1 MDQQRVL
8 KINSSFKLSPTRALS
23 VKICRL
29 NLLSD
34 GLQALVATL
43 LILPAAALGQ
53 PDTQKLAEPLTK
65 DELKPTYFAIVECAR
80 RNQEPGCLAAREL
93 ADELM
98 DRPFVTALC
107 KDTAYAVTQEAKTAE
122 QNSFD
127 RKDQLVRLARDTMD
141 LCKGKED
148 PIPVYGELDEN
159 KVNVLDLLN

>member
-1 MDQQRVL
+1 MKGLLQNAAGVV
-8 KINSSFKLSPTRALS
+8 IAPAVALMAGS
-23 VKICRL
+23 CL
-29 NLLSD
+29 AQTSTN
-34 GLQALVATL
+34 
-43 LILPAAALGQ
+43 P
-53 PDTQKLAEPLTK
+53 LAEPLTR

-122 QNSFD
+122 QNSFE

-148 PIPVYGELDEN
+148 PVPVYGELDDN
-159 KVNVLDLLN
+159 KINVLDLLN

>member
-1 MDQQRVL
+1 MKGLLQNAAGVV
-8 KINSSFKLSPTRALS
+8 IAPALS
-23 VKICRL
+23 L
-29 NLLSD
+29 MAGS
-34 GLQALVATL
+34 GLAQTSTN
-43 LILPAAALGQ
+43 P
-53 PDTQKLAEPLTK
+53 LAEPLTR

-122 QNSFD
+122 QNSFE

-159 KVNVLDLLN
+159 KANVLDLLN

>member
-1 MDQQRVL
+1 MKGLLQNAAGVV
-8 KINSSFKLSPTRALS
+8 IAPALALMAGS
-23 VKICRL
+23 
-29 NLLSD
+29 
-34 GLQALVATL
+34 GLAQTSTN
-43 LILPAAALGQ
+43 P
-53 PDTQKLAEPLTK
+53 LAEPLTR

-122 QNSFD
+122 TNSFE